1 MITMSTVVA
10 MQRLWEY
17 DLEWKVWYPLF
28 KWQIL
33 GARCSNTWQV
43 QYKYWTTKSD
53 KKSAEP
59 LRRKEHAW
67 PGADSTSLRQNGPKC
82 KCCTLRNFQTGRVA
96 FVFVI
101 VFVFW
106 KTVLD
111 PKIKHFTDLGP
122 NWNVI
127 CSRAFPFSREIFSY
141 FDGDSML
148 LDICTF
154 WSWLASLSFRDFQ
167 LFQSDRDDLKQE
179 LKKADGDDE
188 EGVVVELWIVGAI
201 TIRQQ

>member
-1 MITMSTVVA
+1 

-33 GARCSNTWQV
+33 GARCSNTGEV
-43 QYKYWTTKSD
+43 QYKYWTNKSD
-53 KKSAEP
+53 KKSVEP

-82 KCCTLRNFQTGRVA
+82 KCCTLRNFQTGRI
-96 FVFVI
+96 FV

-106 KTVLD
+106 KSVLGEQ
-111 PKIKHFTDLGP
+111 KLKHFTDFGAKETRF
-122 NWNVI
+122 VQR
-127 CSRAFPFSREIFSY
+127 SFPFSREIFSY
-141 FDGDSML
+141 CDWISIL
-148 LDICTF
+148 LENCAF